1 MSTQETRG
9 HVPADHAGQP
19 EGIRPAAIVARDV
32 IAPMGAVV
40 EASVDAEPSDQTPEQ
55 VIGLLGAAQVMS
67 VVREHSA
74 ASRVLAP
81 DGITPLRPKAPAYVP
96 GNHAY

>member
-9 HVPADHAGQP
+9 YVPADHVGQP
-19 EGIRPAAIVARDV
+19 EGIQPAVTAARDV

-40 EASVDAEPSDQTPEQ
+40 ETAVGAEVGDQTPEQ
-55 VIGLLGAAQVMS
+55 TIGLLGAAHVMA
-67 VVREHSA
+67 VVRGHSA
-74 ASRVLAP
+74 SHMLAP
-81 DGITPLRPKAPAYVP
+81 DGITSLRTKPPAYVP